1 MNNLAAFYNLTSKL
15 LRVVFVF
22 AVVVN
27 QIAAF
32 VNRVL
37 VNHINLGRFL
47 SRLRRVFR
55 VFANYFGGC
64 SLFFILFH
72 RLFVLSDIS
81 CIWHK
86 FILSFPKFFL

>member
-1 MNNLAAFYNLTSKL
+1 MH
-15 LRVVFVF
+15 
-22 AVVVN
+22 VN
-27 QIAAF
+27 AQGCICSGIAALACAE
-32 VNRVL
+32 RRPHACAL
-37 VNHINLGRFL
+37 LHINLGRFL

-86 FILSFPKFFL
+86 FILSFQKSFCNKIGFYLN